1 VCGMRN
7 EFKFKISVRTFD
19 ILVFSFFLAFGF
31 PLGSPGLYILIGLLV
46 GYNILDTH
54 TQRISY

>member
-1 VCGMRN
+1 MS
-7 EFKFKISVRTFD
+7 FKFKIWVGTFGF
-19 ILVFSFFLAFGF
+19 LLRLSFFSLAFGF
-31 PLGSPGLYILIGLLV
+31 PLRSPGLYILIGLLV